1 MDAFQKAIQ
10 CDLGDAIDG
19 AALLCA
25 QDQMKGLQDD
35 HYGRQQYGRL
45 MGLVQAYH
53 ILNGNEIDFCKLGD
67 YANEQVEKMLA
78 ALQAIND
85 EIALKEGA
93 A

>member
-1 MDAFQKAIQ
+1 MNDWQKAIQ
-10 CDLGDAIDG
+10 YDLGDAIDG

-25 QDQMKGLQDD
+25 QDQIKGYQDD
-35 HYGRQQYGRL
+35 AYGRQQYGRL

-53 ILNGNEIDFCKLGD
+53 ILNGNEIDPCRLGD

>member
-19 AALLCA
+19 FAYFCA
-25 QDQMKGLQDD
+25 QDKIKGLDQDA
-35 HYGRQQYGRL
+35 YYRQQYGRL

-53 ILNGNEIDFCKLGD
+53 ILNGHEIDPCRLGD
-67 YANEQVEKMLA
+67 YANEQVEKQLA
-78 ALQAIND
+78 LIEAFV
-85 EIALKEGA
+85 GA

>member
-19 AALLCA
+19 CAYFCA
-25 QDQMKGLQDD
+25 QDQRKGLQDD
-35 HYGRQQYGRL
+35 AYGRQQYGRL

-53 ILNGNEIDFCKLGD
+53 ILQGNEIDPCRLGD
-67 YANEQVEKMLA
+67 YAN
-78 ALQAIND
+78 QAI
-85 EIALKEGA
+85 EGQLALLDLIEGA

>member
-19 AALLCA
+19 AAYFCA
-25 QDQMKGLQDD
+25 QDKIKGLDQDA
-35 HYGRQQYGRL
+35 YYRQQYGRL

-53 ILNGNEIDFCKLGD
+53 ILNGHEIDPCRLGD
-67 YANEQVEKMLA
+67 YANEQVEKQLA
-78 ALQAIND
+78 LIEAF
-85 EIALKEGA
+85 EGA